1 MQLILLKYFVQWYS
15 CLIPVA
21 LGTMLSLTISTSFWN
36 AWNGV
41 DLISGWQFSC
51 LCGQHWLE
59 DHLRGFEGQ
68 NLLSFAYFRLI
79 LWFNFRVCLAYAH
92 RGAHAVCRR
101 GAKGPLGDHGV
112 SNLKNLGRPFGFWIW
127 LMVPI
132 FVIVAPETGWDL
144 HRWDWQIQRC
154 WPCLLWITSGL
165 DALDSLGDLIAELLV
180 VVTTHAGKWNLVLDV
195 LEGHQ
200 HLYFQ

>member
-1 MQLILLKYFVQWYS
+1 MQLILLKYFVQWCS
-15 CLIPVA
+15 CLVPFA

-68 NLLSFAYFRLI
+68 DLLKFTNESFAYFRLI
-79 LWFNFRVCLAYAH
+79 LWFNFRVCLAYVH
-92 RGAHAVCRR
+92 PGAHAVCRR
-101 GAKGPLGDHGV
+101 GAKGPLAFWLLDLTNG
-112 SNLKNLGRPFGFWIW
+112 SNFRSRC
-127 LMVPI
+127 
-132 FVIVAPETGWDL
+132 ATGWDL

-165 DALDSLGDLIAELLV
+165 DDSMHSIHLV
-180 VVTTHAGKWNLVLDV
+180 T
-195 LEGHQ
+195 
-200 HLYFQ
+200 